1 MNKIILVVA
10 VHPDDETLMCG
21 GTLLKH
27 KAEGDEIYWLII
39 TNIAEKFGWKQETV
53 KKRQKEIAEVTKM
66 YGFKKTFKL
75 DFPTTKIDE
84 VPLNKIIVE
93 VSKVINEVKPN
104 IVYLPNR
111 TDVHTDHQI
120 SFDAVFSCT
129 KNFRYP
135 FIERILMGETVS
147 ETEFAP
153 ALSERAFIPNVYVD
167 VSEYFNRK
175 IEILKIYKSEI
186 MPNYLPR
193 SIFAITALSNWRGSS
208 IGKQHAEA
216 FVLLKEIL

>member
-1 MNKIILVVA
+1 MKKILVVA

-27 KAEGDEIYWLII
+27 KKAGDKIYWLIV
-39 TNIAEKFGWKQETV
+39 TNISEKYGFKNDVVE
-53 KKRQKEIAEVTKM
+53 KRQKEISEVAKL
-66 YGFKKTFKL
+66 YEFEKTFKL
-75 DFPTTKIDE
+75 DFPTTKLD
-84 VPLNKIIVE
+84 KIPIGE
-93 VSKVINEVKPN
+93 IISSISKVINEVQPHT
-104 IVYLPNR
+104 IYMSNR

-120 SFDAVFSCT
+120 AFDAAFSCT

-135 FIERILMGETVS
+135 FIKRILMGETIS

-153 ALSERAFIPNVYVD
+153 ALREKAFVPNIYVD
-167 VSEYFNRK
+167 ITDFFEQK
-175 IEILKIYKSEI
+175 IEILKIFESEI

-193 SIFAITALSNWRGSS
+193 SIFTITALSNWRGSS
-208 IGKQHAEA
+208 IGKQNAES